1 MPNTAVFLYVEPCFS
16 CKCYGQQQS
25 SRQAFPAQ
33 HVGLLQALPT
43 ESVSISNISYSFPHV
58 EPSFSYKCY
67 CSSSP
72 PDRLFQHNMQGFCR
86 HYQQNVSV
94 FPTHPRVFLMYSQA
108 FPVNAIAV
116 AVLQTG
122 FSSSTCRHYQHNVSV
137 FPTFEI
143 GNASVSNRNPQWPY
157 R

>member
-1 MPNTAVFLYVEPCFS
+1 MFF
-16 CKCYGQQQS
+16 G
-25 SRQAFPAQ
+25 FPINQ
-33 HVGLLQALPT
+33 VILMIPVSQVI
-43 ESVSISNISYSFPHV
+43 SVIPASQVIPVIP
-58 EPSFSYKCY
+58 
-67 CSSSP
+67 
-72 PDRLFQHNMQGFCR
+72 
-86 HYQQNVSV
+86 VSKV
-94 FPTHPRVFLMYSQA
+94 IPVIRVSQVIPA
-108 FPVNAIAV
+108 NAIAV